1 MAKKRLNKKMVY
13 IGSAVF
19 LFAALLLVVLFLR
32 LSRDPKKFIQDGAL
46 AVETAKKQTD
56 EESRLNF
63 YKEAERNYRKAFGYA
78 KTDELKVE
86 ILHRIA
92 EVFVSTEKWRDVV
105 GCWTQIV
112 RLEPKDM
119 SARYNRL
126 KYFYIVAQSSQG
138 MIWQDIATQATELIE
153 LVESPSASPELAQTD
168 VSKWEIDALRDK
180 REPNLKIAPYLYL
193 IRGRANYQSALYGI
207 VPNREETLKQAVAD
221 LEKVRQLEPEYPET
235 YLYLAQAVNLT
246 GRMEA
251 AKGDTEAK
259 EKRTKE
265 AIDLLKQGVE
275 ATHDSQTSNINLLTL
290 KQDLIRDGNE
300 AEQRSQLLAMEPQYI
315 ALGTRFSS
323 SAPIFASIAF
333 FYSDFR
339 LGPSYL
345 DKSIEAIEKARQL
358 DNNNVEYAIT
368 AVTLYLRS
376 FNARMAKED
385 WDKAVE
391 ISKAALLLPDAQE
404 TSGPR
409 SAIVN
414 AYRIMLNSLLI
425 NSALDRILDSAE
437 PLPEAEGKQLL
448 EQAQA
453 AQHRIEQI
461 FTSGEDPQVIKW
473 QGMVELAAAKLN
485 KGDFAS
491 PIRKLY
497 KVYTQL
503 KASERS
509 DPQLS
514 YRLAKVFANGPES
527 GAVAEFLTNAV
538 LNGIELWYPEARLD
552 YDDVLLRAG
561 LAGDVLNSLDIF
573 EQRCGVTD
581 RSRMQRINAYIIA
594 RDFNNADELIE
605 QMSQQDPNRIAL
617 RAAVLE
623 GACRQVRVIM
633 DRRRE
638 TPGTRTVL
646 RDALGFQQQQPPE
659 SVNKLT
665 NEQLLAKIESNL
677 SAFLGCVDELLSK
690 DPNLLTDNIITS
702 MCDDA
707 IATGYLEQA
716 NLIIDKVLKN
726 QPENT
731 TALIYKRRLG
741 EPDPA
746 KIAPERWKQI
756 REEVIL
762 KIADPAMRTFALGF
776 FYQTSGDSDK
786 AAEQFKK
793 LADVSGGAEAMK
805 VDDTLRRR
813 ATELLFNITIDKKD
827 WDTADKILQIAKKD
841 NLDDCSGDFL
851 AARLAFTK
859 GQYETALAAIE
870 SALKQRPVFGYGYM
884 LRSRINDKLGNETAA
899 LADIQT
905 AWNTNPMD
913 RVIARERASR
923 LYLRNQRLGDSVTTT
938 QLAET
943 RNAINWAM
951 ALNPGDLDL
960 MSFYAEYIS
969 TTEPDKALAIRQ
981 SLQQNAPSVRNA
993 LLLAN
998 LASRLATESDNQ
1010 QRKEAFF
1017 EMAKSAL
1024 DQAQTLD
1031 PQNPD
1036 VLESYAE
1043 YYRQRGQRG
1052 EAEKMLTGAKESGL
1066 LWRYYIRAGQFDN
1079 ARKILEQSYQANPRD
1094 VNTIKGL
1101 LYVAEK
1107 TSDKTSVIKYAEQ
1120 LISVED
1126 IPDNHLL
1133 AIQTCL
1139 NTGLV
1144 SEADKKLASFR
1155 ERYPDNAGGLLLGA
1169 WLSMNQGRLKQA
1181 LELTNKRLETNQNDA
1196 VAWRLRGQINLLQT
1210 NYNDAISD
1218 LKRSKTLLDAS
1229 ETRILLT
1236 RAYLKTGREEDAI
1249 TELKSTVEDPQ
1260 ASDRARLLL
1269 EEIYRRTNRKEA
1281 LKDFYDKVVEQFPE
1295 NVFWLNRAADF
1306 AAVTDNKPKAEQLFH
1321 TALQK
1326 SEQRGKL
1333 DIDALGF
1340 YLQALLVQDKY
1351 DKLFEEAQKYIDG
1364 QFASVAYYR
1373 MAQAKLAIGDKN
1385 TAIQYCSK
1393 AIDKTNNNLQ
1403 YISSVVSRIYDIL
1416 GQDQV
1421 ENLCKQKLDSQPD
1434 SSSANWAMFNIKLL
1448 NREYNKAVEYL
1459 DVCLKKTASDTPD
1472 WTNIMMKKAEV
1483 LGLAYYRTSDKS
1495 YFKEMTGV
1503 YESLITKMPNN
1514 TNVLNNLAYI
1524 FAENNQ
1530 DLDKAL
1536 EYIKRAKEIKP
1547 NDAGYMDTYAL
1558 VLYKQGKF
1566 AEALEISQ
1574 AAIQQY
1580 EMQQVPV
1587 TVDVYEHLGQI
1598 QERLGNVQQALAAY
1612 KQALEVGGK
1621 NTPKEA
1627 RERLTAAI
1635 ERLGKAKDSDNGQK

>member
-19 LFAALLLVVLFLR
+19 LFVALLLVVLFLR
-32 LSRDPKKFIQDGAL
+32 LSRDPQKFIQDGAL
-46 AVETAKKQTD
+46 AMQTAKEQTD
-56 EESRLNF
+56 KESRLNF

-78 KTDELKVE
+78 RTDELKVD

-105 GCWTQIV
+105 GCWAQIV
-112 RLEPKDM
+112 RIEPKDM
-119 SARYNRL
+119 PARYNRL
-126 KYFYIVAQSSQG
+126 KYFYLVAQSSQG
-138 MIWQDIATQATELIE
+138 MIWQDVASQVSELIE

-180 REPNLKIAPYLYL
+180 GEPNRKIAPYLYL
-193 IRGRANYQSALYGI
+193 IRGRADYQSALYGI
-207 VPNREETLKQAVAD
+207 VPNKEETLKQAVAD
-221 LEKVRQLEPEYPET
+221 LEKVKQLEPENPEI
-235 YLYLAQAVNLT
+235 YLYLSQAVNLT

-259 EKRTKE
+259 EKRTKD

-275 ATHDSQTSNINLLTL
+275 ATHDGQTANINLLTM
-290 KQDLIRDGNE
+290 KYELIRDGNE

-323 SAPIFASIAF
+323 SAPVFASIAF
-333 FYSDFR
+333 FYSDLR
-339 LGPSYL
+339 LGPGYL

-358 DNNNVEYAIT
+358 DSNNVEYAIT
-368 AVTLYLRS
+368 AANLYSRR
-376 FNARMAKED
+376 FNTRMAKED
-385 WDKAVE
+385 WNKAVE

-409 SAIVN
+409 SNIVN
-414 AYRIMLNSLLI
+414 TYRILLNSLLLN
-425 NSALDRILDSAE
+425 NSLVRILDSPE
-437 PLPEAEGKQLL
+437 PLSEAEGKQLL

-453 AQHRIEQI
+453 AQRSIEQI
-461 FTSGEDPQVIKW
+461 FTSGEDPQVVKW
-473 QGMVELAAAKLN
+473 QGMVELAAAKLQ
-485 KGDFAS
+485 KSDMAA

-514 YRLAKVFANGPES
+514 YRLAKMFANGPES

-538 LNGIELWYPEARLD
+538 LYGIEVWYPEARLD

-561 LAGDVLNSLDIF
+561 LTNEVLNSLDIF

-594 RDFNNADELIE
+594 RDFDSADKLIE

-617 RAAVLE
+617 RAAVIE
-623 GACRQVRVIM
+623 GVCREARMIL
-633 DRRRE
+633 DRRQE
-638 TPGTRTVL
+638 MPGTRAVL
-646 RDALGFQQQQPPE
+646 RDALGFQQQQG
-659 SVNKLT
+659 SVSKLT
-665 NEQLLAKIESNL
+665 NEQLLAEIKNNL
-677 SAFLGCVDELLSK
+677 SVFLGCVDELLGK
-690 DPNLLTDNIITS
+690 DPNLLTDNLIAS

-741 EPDPA
+741 EPDPV

-762 KIADPAMRTFALGF
+762 KVSDPVARTFSLGV
-776 FYQTSGDSDK
+776 FYQTNGDSNK

-793 LADVSGGAEAMK
+793 IADASGGAEAIK
-805 VDDTLRRR
+805 ADDSIRRR
-813 ATELLFNITIDKKD
+813 ATELLFNIALDEED
-827 WDTADKILQIAKKD
+827 WDTADKILQTAKRD
-841 NLDDCSGDFL
+841 NFDDCSGDFF
-851 AARLAFTK
+851 AARLAFAK
-859 GQYETALAAIE
+859 GQYETALAAVE

-899 LADIQT
+899 LADVQT

-913 RVIARERASR
+913 RAIARERANR
-923 LYLRNQRLGDSVTTT
+923 LYMRNRRLGESVSTT

-951 ALNPGDLDL
+951 ALNPGNLDL

-998 LASRLATESDNQ
+998 LASRLATESDDQ
-1010 QRKEAFF
+1010 QRKKAFF
-1017 EMAKSAL
+1017 EMAESAL
-1024 DQAQTLD
+1024 DQAKKLD
-1031 PQNPD
+1031 PQNPA

-1043 YYRQRGQRG
+1043 YYRQRGQRD
-1052 EAEKMLTGAKESGL
+1052 EAEKMLTGIKESGL
-1066 LWRYYIRAGQFDN
+1066 LWRHYIRAGQFDN
-1079 ARKILEQSYQANPRD
+1079 AREILEQSYQANPGD
-1094 VNTIKGL
+1094 INAIKGL

-1107 TSDKTSVIKYAEQ
+1107 TSDRTSVIKYAEQ
-1120 LISVED
+1120 LIAVED

-1144 SEADKKLASFR
+1144 SEAEKKLTSFR

-1196 VAWRLRGQINLLQT
+1196 VAWRLRGQINLLQA
-1210 NYNDAISD
+1210 NNNDAISD

-1249 TELKSTVEDPQ
+1249 TELKNTVEDPQ
-1260 ASDRARLLL
+1260 ASDQARLLL

-1281 LKDFYDKVVEQFPE
+1281 LKDFYDRVVKQFPE
-1295 NVFWLNRAADF
+1295 NTFWLNRAADF
-1306 AAVTDNKPKAEQLFH
+1306 AVATDDKPKAEQLFN

-1326 SEQRGKL
+1326 SSQQGKL
-1333 DIDALGF
+1333 NPDALGG
-1340 YLQALLVQDKY
+1340 YLYSLLVQDKY
-1351 DKLFEEAQKYIDG
+1351 DNLFNEGQKYIDSN
-1364 QFASVAYYR
+1364 FASIVYCR
-1373 MAQAKLAIGDKN
+1373 MAEAKVAIGDKSA
-1385 TAIQYCSK
+1385 AIQYCSK
-1393 AIDKTNNNLQ
+1393 AIDKTKNSLQ
-1403 YISSVVSRIYDIL
+1403 YISSVVSRIYEIL
-1416 GQDQV
+1416 GQDQAEKV
-1421 ENLCKQKLDSQPD
+1421 CKQKLDSQPD

-1448 NREYNKAVEYL
+1448 NGEYNKAVEYL
-1459 DVCLKKTASDTPD
+1459 DVCLKSTASDTSD
-1472 WTNIMMKKAEV
+1472 WVNIMMKKAEV
-1483 LGLAYYRTSDKS
+1483 LGLAYYKTSDKN
-1495 YFKEMTGV
+1495 YLKAMTGV
-1503 YESLITKMPNN
+1503 YESLIAKMPNN

-1524 FAENNQ
+1524 LAENNQ
-1530 DLDKAL
+1530 DLDKAS
-1536 EYIKRAKEIKP
+1536 EYVRRANEIKP

-1558 VLYKQGKF
+1558 VLYKQGKY

-1574 AAIQQY
+1574 AAIQMY
-1580 EMQQVPV
+1580 EVQQVPV
-1587 TVDVYEHLGQI
+1587 ARDVYEHHGQI
-1598 QERLGNVQQALAAY
+1598 QEGLGNVQQALSAY
-1612 KQALEVGGK
+1612 GQAMGVGGE

-1635 ERLGKAKDSDNGQK
+1635 ERLNKAKDSENGQK

>member
-1 MAKKRLNKKMVY
+1 MAKKRFNKKMVY

-19 LFAALLLVVLFLR
+19 LLVALLLVVLFLR
-32 LSRDPKKFIQDGAL
+32 LSRDPQKFIQDGAL
-46 AVETAKKQTD
+46 AMEMADKQTD

-119 SARYNRL
+119 PARYNRL

-138 MIWQDIATQATELIE
+138 MIWQDIATQASEFIE
-153 LVESPSASPELAQTD
+153 IVESPSASPELAQTD
-168 VSKWEIDALRDK
+168 VSEWEIDALRQK
-180 REPNLKIAPYLYL
+180 GEPNRKIAPYLYL

-207 VPNREETLKQAVAD
+207 VPNKEETLKQAVAD
-221 LEKVRQLEPEYPET
+221 LEKVRQLEPENPET
-235 YLYLAQAVNLT
+235 YLYMAQAINLT
-246 GRMEA
+246 GRMES
-251 AKGDTEAK
+251 AKGYTEAK
-259 EKRTKE
+259 EKRTEE

-275 ATHDSQTSNINLLTL
+275 ATHDGQIANINLLTW
-290 KQDLIRDGNE
+290 KHELIRDGNE
-300 AEQRSQLLAMEPQYI
+300 AKQRSQLLAIEPQYI
-315 ALGTRFSS
+315 GLGTKFSS
-323 SAPIFASIAF
+323 SAPVFASIAS

-339 LGPSYL
+339 LGPNYL

-368 AVTLYLRS
+368 AATLYLRR
-376 FNARMAKED
+376 FNVLMAKED
-385 WDKAVE
+385 WSKSVE

-414 AYRIMLNSLLI
+414 VYRIMLNSLLI
-425 NSALDRILDSAE
+425 NSSLDRILDSAK

-453 AQHRIEQI
+453 AQRHIEQI
-461 FTSGEDPQVIKW
+461 FTSGEDPQVVKW
-473 QGMVELAAAKLN
+473 QGLVELAAAKLQG
-485 KGDFAS
+485 GDMAA

-514 YRLAKVFANGPES
+514 YRLAKFFANGPES

-538 LNGIELWYPEARLD
+538 LNGIELWYPESRLD
-552 YDDVLLRAG
+552 YGDVLLRAG

-594 RDFNNADELIE
+594 RDFDSADKLIG
-605 QMSQQDPNRIAL
+605 QMSQQDSNRIAL
-617 RAAVLE
+617 RAKVLE
-623 GACRQVRVIM
+623 GVCRRARMIIDSRQ
-633 DRRRE
+633 E
-638 TPGTRTVL
+638 TPGTRAVL
-646 RDALGFQQQQPPE
+646 IDALGFQQQE
-659 SVNKLT
+659 SVSKLT
-665 NEQLLAKIESNL
+665 NEQLSAEIKNNL
-677 SAFLGCVDELLSK
+677 SAFLGCVDELLGK
-690 DPNLLTDNIITS
+690 DPNLLADNLIAS

-746 KIAPERWKQI
+746 KITTERWQQI

-762 KIADPAMRTFALGF
+762 RITDLVTRTFALGL

-793 LADVSGGAEAMK
+793 LTDVSGGDEAMK

-813 ATELLFNITIDKKD
+813 ATELLFNIAIGQKD
-827 WDTADKILQIAKKD
+827 WDTADKLLQIAKKE
-841 NLDDCSGDFL
+841 NFDDCSGDFL
-851 AARLAFTK
+851 AARLALAK
-859 GQYETALAAIE
+859 EQYETALAAIE
-870 SALKQRPVFGYGYM
+870 NALKQRPVFGYGYM
-884 LRSRINDKLGNETAA
+884 LRSRINDKLGNEAAA
-899 LADIQT
+899 LADVQT

-913 RVIARERASR
+913 RVISRERASR
-923 LYLRNQRLGDSVTTT
+923 LYLRNQRLGDSVTAT
-938 QLAET
+938 QLAEA
-943 RNAINWAM
+943 RNAVNWAM
-951 ALNPGDLDL
+951 ALNPGNLDL

-981 SLQQNAPSVRNA
+981 SLQQNSPSVRNA

-998 LASRLATESDNQ
+998 LASRLAEESGNQ
-1010 QRKEAFF
+1010 QRKEAFYA
-1017 EMAKSAL
+1017 MAESAL
-1024 DQAQTLD
+1024 DEAKKLD
-1031 PQNPD
+1031 PQNPA

-1043 YYRQRGQRG
+1043 YYRQRGQQD
-1052 EAEKMLTGAKESGL
+1052 EAEKMLAGTKGSGL
-1066 LWRYYIRAGQFDN
+1066 LWRHYIRAGQFDN
-1079 ARKILEQSYQANPRD
+1079 ARKVLEQSYQANPMD
-1094 VNTIKGL
+1094 INTINGL

-1107 TSDKTSVIKYAEQ
+1107 TRDRTSVIKYAEE
-1120 LISVED
+1120 LIAVED
-1126 IPDNHLL
+1126 IPQNHLST
-1133 AIQTCL
+1133 IRTYL
-1139 NTGLV
+1139 NVGLV
-1144 SEADKKLASFR
+1144 SEADKKLESFR

-1169 WLSMNQGRLKQA
+1169 LLSMNQGRLQQA

-1196 VAWRLRGQINLLQT
+1196 VAWRLRGQTNLLQT

-1218 LKRSKTLLDAS
+1218 LKRSKTLLDAT
-1229 ETRILLT
+1229 ETRILLA
-1236 RAYLKTGREEDAI
+1236 RAYLKARRSEDAI
-1249 TELKSTVEDPQ
+1249 TELKSTIEDPQ
-1260 ASDRARLLL
+1260 APDQARLLL

-1281 LKDFYDKVVEQFPE
+1281 LKDFYDKVIKQFPE
-1295 NVFWLNRAADF
+1295 NVFWLNRAGDF
-1306 AAVTDNKPKAEQLFH
+1306 AAATDDMPEAEHLFY

-1326 SEQRGKL
+1326 STQQGKL
-1333 DIDALGF
+1333 DIDAIGF
-1340 YLQALLVQDKY
+1340 YLRALLIQGKY
-1351 DKLFEEAQKYIDG
+1351 DNLFEEAQKYIDG
-1364 QFASVAYYR
+1364 EFASVAYYR
-1373 MAQAKLAIGDKN
+1373 MAQAKVAIGDKN

-1393 AIDKTNNNLQ
+1393 AIDKTGNNLQ
-1403 YISSVVSRIYDIL
+1403 FNTSVVSRIYEIL
-1416 GQDQV
+1416 GQD
-1421 ENLCKQKLDSQPD
+1421 ETERICRQKLDSQPD
-1434 SSSANWAMFNIKLL
+1434 SKTANWSMFNVKLL
-1448 NREYNKAVEYL
+1448 NGEYNKAVEYL
-1459 DVCLKKTASDTPD
+1459 DVCLKNTESDSRV
-1472 WTNIMMKKAEV
+1472 WTDIMMKKAEV

-1524 FAENNQ
+1524 LAENNQ
-1530 DLDKAL
+1530 DLDKAS
-1536 EYIKRAKEIKP
+1536 EYIKRANEIKL

-1566 AEALEISQ
+1566 EEALEISQ
-1574 AAIQQY
+1574 AAIQLY
-1580 EMQQVPV
+1580 EIQQVPV
-1587 TVDVYEHLGQI
+1587 TRDVYEHLGQI

-1612 KQALEVGGK
+1612 KQALEVGGE

-1627 RERLTAAI
+1627 RERLTEVI
-1635 ERLGKAKDSDNGQK
+1635 ERLGKAKDSENGQK